1 MNKKK
6 LLLIGNGPINI
17 DISEKVNEFDYIFRV
32 NRMTNLGT
40 TGNRI
45 DGLFIGAYKDF
56 KYKYKG
62 GEFRE
67 YIKTSKEI
75 FLTKILKD
83 KFDNWD
89 EFLTQEQWDNV
100 KIMSFEYN
108 HQNIGIPFPTTTL
121 CVLNVLTSFP
131 EWYKNYEIWIAG
143 ITVEGRE
150 KLMSE
155 GEPWSKTNHRFDGKK
170 EEDFLKKLINENR
183 IKRLI
188 PEIDDNIYNS

>member
-1 MNKKK
+1 MDKKK

-17 DISEKVNEFDYIFRV
+17 DISDKVNTFDYVLRV
-32 NRMTNLGT
+32 NRMTNFPT

-56 KYKYKG
+56 KYDYKG
-62 GEFRE
+62 GEFRD
-67 YIKTSKEI
+67 YIKTAKEI
-75 FLTKILKD
+75 FLTQILKD
-83 KFDNWD
+83 KFSNWD

-100 KIMSFEYN
+100 KIMSFKYN
-108 HQNIGIPFPTTTL
+108 HQNIGTPFPTTTL

-131 EWYKNYEIWIAG
+131 EWYEKYEIWIAG

-150 KLMSE
+150 KLMAE
-155 GEPWSKTNHRFDGKK
+155 GEAWKYTNHRFDGKK

-188 PEIDDNIYNS
+188 PEIDDNIYNC